1 MRAALRAS
9 PEELADVDRRQR
21 AAQEDNAANFRARTE
36 ERNAQKAREET
47 RKKAADTPQAR
58 QRHAVDAAA
67 RRELLEQIQLAARMG
82 RSDTEISRL
91 IGRSLTVDQ
100 VRMVREYYGLPE
112 GKGGGPKPFRQ
123 GGAVDRSSRPL
134 HAHPRGIELRRA
146 PR

>member
-58 QRHAVDAAA
+58 QRHAVDVAA